1 MLSRAR
7 DRGYDA
13 QMPTDP
19 RPDRPLPTAGPDR
32 LRQVVT
38 VVAFI
43 VTVAINGAANAL
55 PINGQTTGAISDRF
69 EVYVIPAGY
78 VFAIWGV
85 IYVALAAFT
94 IFQAIRGDHPIV
106 RRVGWLP
113 AISGVLNT
121 VWLVLFQYEFFVLTV
136 PVMIA
141 LLVTLIVIHLRLWAG
156 REELDRATT
165 WAVRIP
171 FSIYLGWITVA
182 TIANIAQTLSFLG
195 FDAFGIMPE
204 LVASVVL
211 LLGLGIAARFVWQ
224 FRDAAYGLVIVW
236 AYAGI
241 VVKEQDTTL
250 VPWVAGL
257 GAAGIALL
265 VIAALLRRATPS
277 NPGASGDPG
286 SRREPLAHGA

>member
-1 MLSRAR
+1 
-7 DRGYDA
+7 
-13 QMPTDP
+13 MPSDP
-19 RPDRPLPTAGPDR
+19 RPDRPLDAAGADR

-55 PINGQTTGAISDRF
+55 PINGQTTGSISDRF

-85 IYVALAAFT
+85 IYLGLAAFT
-94 IFQAIRGDHPIV
+94 VFQAIRGDHPIV

-121 VWLVLFQYEFFVLTV
+121 VWLLLFQYELFVLTV

-165 WAVRIP
+165 VGRP
-171 FSIYLGWITVA
+171 DPVLD
-182 TIANIAQTLSFLG
+182 LSRLDHG
-195 FDAFGIMPE
+195 RDHREYRPDP
-204 LVASVVL
+204 VVP
-211 LLGLGIAARFVWQ
+211 R
-224 FRDAAYGLVIVW
+224 
-236 AYAGI
+236 
-241 VVKEQDTTL
+241 
-250 VPWVAGL
+250 
-257 GAAGIALL
+257 
-265 VIAALLRRATPS
+265 LRRLRDHAGAGRRGRPVARARRSPPGSCGSSATP
-277 NPGASGDPG
+277 PTAS
-286 SRREPLAHGA
+286 